1 MLQEVCARPCKLAN
15 AYPLM
20 FCLQNTCIHVQQLPC
35 PTFCLAL
42 SLSGRDEMFGQSRQ
56 RSFQRAASQRV
67 VGSYCSCVRVHF
79 QSVFNC
85 VSIVLSVCLPPMAS
99 DGLVWPSPLPPHGQL
114 RMVTVSLVSA
124 VSPGPRLATRW
135 LSAPSG
141 SAVEPG
147 STLVVGYTRDAVK
160 TLECNGFR
168 FGLSKA
174 F

>member
-85 VSIVLSVCLPPMAS
+85 VSIVLSVCLLS
-99 DGLVWPSPLPPHGQL
+99 Y
-114 RMVTVSLVSA
+114 VSEHVC
-124 VSPGPRLATRW
+124 RLASNTSQYTYHSMNRRVHLFITRTRF
-135 LSAPSG
+135 L
-141 SAVEPG
+141 
-147 STLVVGYTRDAVK
+147 LVVYNR
-160 TLECNGFR
+160 LI
-168 FGLSKA
+168 
-174 F
+174 